1 MGYICKGAKETAF
14 LFYGG
19 TLPQEKRAASGHTV
33 TTAIS
38 INHLALQISWLL
50 AALFLGRTIFHF
62 LGTFI
67 PFFTKLPGVLHGV
80 FGGAILWKILK
91 MTKLDRYVDI
101 KTVKMLSGFFLE
113 IVVFTAMA
121 TLNLEFV
128 STYIVPVLI
137 YTVTICGLTVPPD
150 FLLVLPFL

>member
-1 MGYICKGAKETAF
+1 
-14 LFYGG
+14 
-19 TLPQEKRAASGHTV
+19 
-33 TTAIS
+33 
-38 INHLALQISWLL
+38 
-50 AALFLGRTIFHF
+50 
-62 LGTFI
+62 
-67 PFFTKLPGVLHGV
+67 
-80 FGGAILWKILK
+80 

-137 YTVTICGLTVPPD
+137 YTVTICGLTVP
-150 FLLVLPFL
+150 